1 VSLEITRTG
10 KLHFSLNSS

>member
-1 VSLEITRTG
+1 VSLEITRTS